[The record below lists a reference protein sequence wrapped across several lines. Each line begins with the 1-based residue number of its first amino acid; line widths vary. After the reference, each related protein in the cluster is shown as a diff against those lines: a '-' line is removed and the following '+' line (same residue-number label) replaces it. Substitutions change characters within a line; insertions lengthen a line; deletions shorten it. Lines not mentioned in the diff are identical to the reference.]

1 MEWIFPR
8 EKITGKKIRKIM
20 QKLLLMCCMLK
31 TWMYILPKFQK
42 INLNHEKKLFLN
54 GSEHRRMELSCR
66 QKKLLVLLRETTPKH
81 VSDFYC
87 WNLLNLFRTKS
98 KLESRKKICKNK
110 IFCGVLNPSEDTII
124 LEFNQYW
131 KYDNTKFIIYA
142 DLQSLNKKWDE
153 CKNNFEKSFTTKV
166 GEHISC
172 RYPMSTIW
180 IFDGMENKCDVYE
193 TEDSIQKFCKPLREH
208 AVKIINSEDLPK
220 NAAFAKKNSNIN
232 TLMIKFII
240 KLKTIFLYW

>member
-1 MEWIFPR
+1 MQT
-8 EKITGKKIRKIM
+8 KKKI
-20 QKLLLMCCMLK
+20 
-31 TWMYILPKFQK
+31 
-42 INLNHEKKLFLN
+42 
-54 GSEHRRMELSCR
+54 
-66 QKKLLVLLRETTPKH
+66 LVLLRETTPKH

-87 WNLLNLFRTKS
+87 WNLLHLFRTKS

-110 IFCGVLNPSEDTII
+110 TFCGVLKPSEDTVM

-131 KYDNTKFIIYA
+131 KYDNTRFIIYA
-142 DLQSLNKKWDE
+142 DLQSLNKKLDE
-153 CKNNFEKSFTTKV
+153 CKNNFEKSFTAKV

-232 TLMIKFII
+232 TLMVKFII
-240 KLKTIFLYW
+240 KLKAIFLYW